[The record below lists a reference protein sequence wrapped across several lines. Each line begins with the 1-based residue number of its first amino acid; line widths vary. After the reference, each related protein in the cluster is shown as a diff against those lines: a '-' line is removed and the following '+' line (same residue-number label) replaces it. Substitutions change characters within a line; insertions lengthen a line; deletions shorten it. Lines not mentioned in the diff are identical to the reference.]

1 MVMGSYSAKRPEDI
15 TVVVVGGA
23 GKYSAYIPTF
33 GASRSVT
40 RALKRRDGQPARSVE
55 DLRRR

>member
-1 MVMGSYSAKRPEDI
+1 MVTGSYSAKRPEDI

-23 GKYSAYIPTF
+23 GKHSAYIPTF

-40 RALKRRDGQPARSVE
+40 RALERRDGQPARSVE